1 MAWFDD
7 VFADPDIR
15 TGDYLVTRRG
25 APQFF
30 DGVEQPGEVSTF
42 RTGDASFQPAS
53 GQQLR
58 QIPEGLRTDSV
69 AQLWCRAEVRVEP
82 VPDVV
87 TIEGHPHA
95 AWNRDWRVYQVTP
108 WVGHGSQHW
117 IAYLARVE

>member
-30 DGVEQPGEVSTF
+30 DGVKYEGESSTF
-42 RTGDASFQPAS
+42 QTGAASFQPAS

-58 QIPEGLRTDSV
+58 LLPEGLRSDSV
-69 AQLWCRAEVRVEP
+69 AQIWCRAALRVEP
-82 VPDVV
+82 EPDIV
-87 TIEGHPHA
+87 TIVGHPHDP
-95 AWNRDWRVYQVTP
+95 WNCDWRVYQVVP

-117 IAYLARVE
+117 IAYLSRVE